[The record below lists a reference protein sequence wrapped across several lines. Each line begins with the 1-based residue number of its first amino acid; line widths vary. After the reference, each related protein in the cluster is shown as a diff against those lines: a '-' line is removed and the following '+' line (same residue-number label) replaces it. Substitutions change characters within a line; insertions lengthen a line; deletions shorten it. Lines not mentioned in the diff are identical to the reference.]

1 MRTLLRTPRLFLLSI
16 TFLVILLVGI
26 PAVTASATGGIQI
39 WTTPGA
45 YVNAIATDG
54 SGTYG
59 GQTNA
64 QGSYTFQY
72 LPANTNYEV
81 DISADG
87 YQDFVTY
94 VYVTPNIIGEVN
106 QYLQP
111 DTSGWINVNIHP
123 SGGTACVDDG
133 QQCQTS
139 YPVDTHATMVLQFR
153 NLPVDRYHTVTVY
166 TDGYQPVTQNVYVT
180 ADKMVSLDITLV
192 PLVPTPAPAGQLTVH
207 STPAGAAVYL
217 DNANMGVSPIILTN
231 ISAGRHTV
239 MFQMSG
245 FQELATEV
253 TVVAGENVDVPGTL
267 SPAQP
272 ATTRKAGLSGIIAII
287 AVGICGFVF
296 LHKKKI

>member
-16 TFLVILLVGI
+16 LFLILLVAGI
-26 PAVTASATGGIQI
+26 PAVAASATGGIQI

-45 YVNAIATDG
+45 YVKAIATDG

-59 GQTNA
+59 GQTNV
-64 QGSYTFQY
+64 QGSYTFQS

-87 YQDFVTY
+87 YQDSVTY

-111 DTSGWINVNIHP
+111 DASGWITANIHP
-123 SGGTACVDDG
+123 AGGTACVDDG

-139 YPVDTHATMVLQFR
+139 YPVDTQGTMVLQFR
-153 NLPVDRYHTVTVY
+153 NLPVDQDHTVTVY
-166 TDGYQPVTQNVYVT
+166 TDGYQPASKTVYVT

-217 DNANMGVSPIILTN
+217 DNTNMGVSPIVLTN

-239 MFQMSG
+239 MFQMDG

-253 TVVAGENVDVPGTL
+253 NVVAGGNVDVPGTL

-272 ATTRKAGLSGIIAII
+272 VTTRKAGLSGIIAII

-296 LHKKKI
+296 LHRKKI